1 MGLYEFGGLVVVL
14 LALLWFDLHF
24 FARGREATFA
34 ESVRWSIGWLVLGL
48 AVTGVVVALNG
59 SEDGVNYV
67 TVYLIERSLSLDNLF
82 VFILLFAYF
91 GVPHEHRPRLLFW
104 GIMAAL
110 VLRGLAILGGT
121 ALIEQFHFVL
131 YVLGVL
137 LLVLAYRIYKGVGEN
152 VDPDRNL
159 VVRGVRKVFPVT
171 DGFRAGHWFSRED
184 GRRHVTPIFLC
195 LAAIVAADIAFAVD
209 SIPAAFAITRDPLII
224 WAGNVFALLGLR
236 ALFVLVEGLIKRFRY
251 LDETIAVVLG
261 IIGVK
266 LLIEEW
272 VHIGP
277 VQNLAARRGGVRDR
291 DRGVADR
298 RQARPRGRGA
308 AARRAG
314 RGPAP
319 DVSVAPRA
327 RSAGGRPPP
336 PARPAADRRAV
347 RDARRGGRAGA
358 AGCRRRSTPRR
369 CGRWGCGSAASPRP
383 TSRRPAIAARS
394 CARTS
399 CGRPGTSSRRPTCAG
414 CCA

>member
-24 FARGREATFA
+24 FARGRVATFA

-59 SEDGVNYV
+59 GEDGVNYV

-91 GVPHEHRPRLLFW
+91 GIPHEHRARLLFW

-121 ALIEQFHFVL
+121 ALIEQFQFVL
-131 YVLGVL
+131 YILGVL
-137 LLVLAYRIYKGVGEN
+137 LLVLAYRIYRGVGEN

-171 DGFRAGHWFSRED
+171 EGFHGGRWFAHKE

-209 SIPAAFAITRDPLII
+209 SIPAAFAITREPLII

-236 ALFVLVEGLIKRFRY
+236 ALFVLVEGLIRRFRY

-261 IIGVK
+261 LIGVK

-277 VQNLAARRGGVRDR
+277 VANLAL
-291 DRGVADR
+291 VALAFTIGIAASLIGDR
-298 RQARPRGRGA
+298 RDPEGA
-308 AARRAG
+308 AARRAEQ
-314 RGPAP
+314 
-319 DVSVAPRA
+319 
-327 RSAGGRPPP
+327 
-336 PARPAADRRAV
+336 
-347 RDARRGGRAGA
+347 
-358 AGCRRRSTPRR
+358 STPLEA
-369 CGRWGCGSAASPRP
+369 GEPPDTHQPREP
-383 TSRRPAIAARS
+383 SKRP
-394 CARTS
+394 
-399 CGRPGTSSRRPTCAG
+399 
-414 CCA
+414 